1 MSNYYYH
8 RQCVASLSLGDH
20 AFSPQIIGF
29 SYLFDLL
36 RWYKDP
42 KRSTSS
48 MSKEFLPKGVKEIY
62 YQANPIIIFR
72 RDKINIKKLERIFV
86 EFQEIRDHINEKSP
100 NSTDDDPLSK
110 IPDFENPLGY
120 LDDFIEKHKTER
132 FIQENAN
139 LRYFVI
145 CNIAIVQVKID
156 EPETNINKSNG
167 LNDIINSA
175 VDISAI
181 GIKWGEEDS
190 ENIDINGISDKNSK
204 NYLSN
209 DIDSGWERLDDSSHY
224 NSDIEMDE
232 QSQEFWDSL

>member
-8 RQCVASLSLGDH
+8 RQCIASLSLGSH

-86 EFQEIRDHINEKSP
+86 EFQEIRDHKNEESQ
-100 NSTDDDPLSK
+100 NRTDDDDSLSK
-110 IPDFENPLGY
+110 ILDFENPLAY

-145 CNIAIVQVKID
+145 CNITKVQVGKD
-156 EPETNINKSNG
+156 EHKMIINKSNE
-167 LNDIINSA
+167 LNDHTDSA
-175 VDISAI
+175 VDIPEI
-181 GIKWGEEDS
+181 R
-190 ENIDINGISDKNSK
+190 NGINDKNSE

-209 DIDSGWERLDDSSHY
+209 YIDSGWESLDDNSYY
-224 NSDIEMDE
+224 NRDIEMDE

>member
-86 EFQEIRDHINEKSP
+86 EFQEIRDHENEESQ
-100 NSTDDDPLSK
+100 NRTDDDDPLSK
-110 IPDFENPLGY
+110 ILDFENPLAY

-132 FIQENAN
+132 FIHENAN

-145 CNIAIVQVKID
+145 CNMAKVQVKKD
-156 EPETNINKSNG
+156 EHETIINKSNE
-167 LNDIINSA
+167 LNDHINST
-175 VDISAI
+175 VDISEI
-181 GIKWGEEDS
+181 G
-190 ENIDINGISDKNSK
+190 NGISDKNSE

-209 DIDSGWERLDDSSHY
+209 YIDSGWESLDDSSYY

-232 QSQEFWDSL
+232 QSQDFWDSL

>member
-1 MSNYYYH
+1 MSNYYY
-8 RQCVASLSLGDH
+8 RQCVASLSLGGH

-48 MSKEFLPKGVKEIY
+48 MSMEFLPKGVKEIY
-62 YQANPIIIFR
+62 YRANPIIIFR

-86 EFQEIRDHINEKSP
+86 EFQEIRDNK
-100 NSTDDDPLSK
+100 NKKNQNRTDDDDPMSK
-110 IPDFENPLGY
+110 IPDFENPLAY

-145 CNIAIVQVKID
+145 CNIAMVQVKRD
-156 EPETNINKSNG
+156 ERETIINKSNE

-190 ENIDINGISDKNSK
+190 ENIDTNGISDENSE

-209 DIDSGWERLDDSSHY
+209 DIDSGWERLDDSSYY

>member
-86 EFQEIRDHINEKSP
+86 EFQEIRDHENEESQ
-100 NSTDDDPLSK
+100 NRTDDDDPLSK
-110 IPDFENPLGY
+110 ILDFENPLAY

-132 FIQENAN
+132 FIHENAN

-145 CNIAIVQVKID
+145 CNMAKVQVKKD
-156 EPETNINKSNG
+156 EHETIINKSNE
-167 LNDIINSA
+167 LNDHINSA
-175 VDISAI
+175 VDISEI
-181 GIKWGEEDS
+181 G
-190 ENIDINGISDKNSK
+190 NGISDKNSE

-209 DIDSGWERLDDSSHY
+209 YIDSGWESLDDSSYY

>member
-8 RQCVASLSLGDH
+8 RQCVASLSLGNH
-20 AFSPQIIGF
+20 AFSPRIIGF

-86 EFQEIRDHINEKSP
+86 EFQEIRDHKNEESK
-100 NSTDDDPLSK
+100 NRTDDDDSLSK
-110 IPDFENPLGY
+110 ILDFENPLAY

-145 CNIAIVQVKID
+145 CNIAKVQVKKD
-156 EPETNINKSNG
+156 EHKTIKNKSNE
-167 LNDIINSA
+167 LNDHIDSA
-175 VDISAI
+175 VDIPEI
-181 GIKWGEEDS
+181 R
-190 ENIDINGISDKNSK
+190 NG
-204 NYLSN
+204 
-209 DIDSGWERLDDSSHY
+209 
-224 NSDIEMDE
+224 
-232 QSQEFWDSL
+232 